1 MSILKNRKSVEIKSF
16 GIVNGKESHAHERNK
31 KSILLNKVI
40 YDSSITYEEPVK
52 LMVKFVGPEGNIYD
66 LSFGDVYSIDYWPK
80 DKYFEVQTFKNGEY
94 IYYQILKEDVID
106 VFEIGATSIRDLFPM
121 STLKPLLKENLNNPH
136 GVSGYKLPRGSG
148 KSRALLSR
156 QTGMDCFDLEPG
168 HIPEVSILTNE
179 EPKNIYEELEE
190 LFVKQNEHIK
200 VLLIS
205 GAGKDDVKSL
215 AILDYKNKT
224 SESVNGYD
232 LLLALDCL
240 IPNLTKEGLEHF
252 IKVASEAL
260 DKKTITDN
268 SLIEGINGEKKAPY
282 FNGYKPNF
290 YFKQR
295 GEKLNDN

>member
-1 MSILKNRKSVEIKSF
+1 MSILKNRKSIEIKSF

-40 YDSSITYEEPVK
+40 YDSSVVYEEPVK

-66 LSFGDVYSIDYWPK
+66 LSFGYVYSIDYWPK

-106 VFEIGATSIRDLFPM
+106 VFDIGATSIRDLFPM

-136 GVSGYKLPRGSG
+136 GVSGYKLPRGNG
-148 KSRALLSR
+148 KSRAILSKL
-156 QTGMDCFDLEPG
+156 TGMDCFDLEPG
-168 HIPEVSILTNE
+168 HIPEIPRKE

-200 VLLIS
+200 VLLTS
-205 GAGKDDVKSL
+205 GAAKDDIKPL

-224 SESVNGYD
+224 SEAVRGDELNVM
-232 LLLALDCL
+232 LDCL

-252 IKVASEAL
+252 IQVASDAL
-260 DKKTITDN
+260 AKK
-268 SLIEGINGEKKAPY
+268 E
-282 FNGYKPNF
+282 
-290 YFKQR
+290 
-295 GEKLNDN
+295 

>member
-40 YDSSITYEEPVK
+40 YDSSIVYDEPIK
-52 LMVKFVGPEGNIYD
+52 LMVKFVGPEGNMYD
-66 LSFGDVYSIDYWPK
+66 LSFGHVYSIDYWPK
-80 DKYFEVQTFKNGEY
+80 DKYFEVQTFKKGET

-121 STLKPLLKENLNNPH
+121 STLKSILKENLNNPH
-136 GVSGYKLPRGSG
+136 GVSGYKLPRGNG
-148 KSRALLSR
+148 KSRAILSKL
-156 QTGMDCFDLEPG
+156 TGMDCFDLEPG
-168 HIPEVSILTNE
+168 HIPQVSIPQE

-200 VLLIS
+200 VLLTS
-205 GAGKDDVKSL
+205 GAGKTDIKPL

-224 SESVNGYD
+224 CESVNGYD
-232 LLLALDCL
+232 LLLALDCI

-252 IKVASEAL
+252 IQFASDAL
-260 DKKTITDN
+260 AKK
-268 SLIEGINGEKKAPY
+268 E
-282 FNGYKPNF
+282 
-290 YFKQR
+290 
-295 GEKLNDN
+295 

>member
-1 MSILKNRKSVEIKSF
+1 MSILKNRKSIEIKSF
-16 GIVNGKESHAHERNK
+16 GIVNSKESHAHERNK

-40 YDSSITYEEPVK
+40 YDSSVVYEEPVK

-136 GVSGYKLPRGSG
+136 SVSGYKLPRGNG
-148 KSRALLSR
+148 KSRAILSKL
-156 QTGMDCFDLEPG
+156 TGMDCFDLEPG
-168 HIPEVSILTNE
+168 HIPEVSIPQE

-200 VLLIS
+200 VLLTS
-205 GAGKDDVKSL
+205 GAGKTDIKPL

-224 SESVNGYD
+224 SEAVNGYD
-232 LLLALDCL
+232 LLVALDCL
-240 IPNLTKEGLEHF
+240 VPNLSKEGLEHF
-252 IKVASEAL
+252 IQVASDAL
-260 DKKTITDN
+260 AKK
-268 SLIEGINGEKKAPY
+268 E
-282 FNGYKPNF
+282 
-290 YFKQR
+290 
-295 GEKLNDN
+295 